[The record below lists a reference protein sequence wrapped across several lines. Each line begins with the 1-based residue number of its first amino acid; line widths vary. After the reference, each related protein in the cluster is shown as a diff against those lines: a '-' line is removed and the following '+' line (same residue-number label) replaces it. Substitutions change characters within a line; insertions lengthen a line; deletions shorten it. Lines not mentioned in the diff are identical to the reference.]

1 MNYQFLQTNSVIVGE
16 NRDLTIK
23 SVISYNAEFFFEIV
37 SGFTAIPNLLLFFS
51 SYQPDLNSSF
61 SFLFST
67 DNRESFPVYC
77 DMGATG

>member
-23 SVISYNAEFFFEIV
+23 SVISYNAEFFFRDCQRLHSDTKPPSV
-37 SGFTAIPNLLLFFS
+37 LQLLS
-51 SYQPDLNSSF
+51 DLNSSF

>member
-51 SYQPDLNSSF
+51 SYQI
-61 SFLFST
+61 
-67 DNRESFPVYC
+67 
-77 DMGATG
+77 